1 MLEDPRVTA
10 AGALAPLLAEPCVTA
25 AGALAPLLERGSD
38 GLPLV
43 EEARVTAA
51 SSAPQAGQDRR
62 PYGTDSPHSP
72 HSIVLFA
79 IRAPRPWDRP
89 SGAVA

>member
-1 MLEDPRVTA
+1 VTA
-10 AGALAPLLAEPCVTA
+10 AAALVPLL
-25 AGALAPLLERGSD
+25 D
-38 GLPLV
+38 
-43 EEARVTAA
+43 EARVTAA

-79 IRAPRPWDRP
+79 IRAPRP
-89 SGAVA
+89 

>member
-1 MLEDPRVTA
+1 VLEDARTSA
-10 AGALAPLLAEPCVTA
+10 AGGLAPLLAEPRAVAA
-25 AGALAPLLERGSD
+25 AGLAPLLA
-38 GLPLV
+38 GLAALLAD
-43 EEARVTAA
+43 ARVTAA

-79 IRAPRPWDRP
+79 IRAPRAWDRP

>member
-1 MLEDPRVTA
+1 VLEDPGVAVVVALAPLLDEARVA
-10 AGALAPLLAEPCVTA
+10 VVVALAPLLVALAPLLA
-25 AGALAPLLERGSD
+25 D
-38 GLPLV
+38 
-43 EEARVTAA
+43 ARVTAA